1 MWTARDTLIPML
13 LLALAVFLAAAA
25 LNLWPEEWGGAAPD
39 DPPDFELYDCVPVSD
54 LDNPATASGAGEIV
68 TIGGEDY
75 VRMTA
80 IGDLVLKSRSGR
92 ATTYTVGPAEMD
104 LVLLTGQSNSVYF
117 TSPQY
122 VQGNSPVAPGKA
134 FYLGT
139 EEGSGTLAGLADR
152 SDVWSSGIVDM
163 VAEDGAS
170 RVAQMYPA
178 FMSGYVKETGHRVLV
193 VNSGIGGRGIA
204 SWDPNAVCDLWTETV
219 LDRVQQLASDGSV
232 VLKPVAVL
240 WSQGESDADET
251 EEYYLERLQKLV
263 ERLSGGAYAY
273 SFPEVLSVLP
283 RHPDHAGEINPAL
296 AQTAFAEDS
305 EVFSIA
311 STLPLLFSSEQT
323 RDGIH
328 YTQEAYG
335 WLGEAFA
342 REAAMRSS
350 VPPAVQTIVLAES
363 PGEVSDLPGTVT
375 AYGTSGEAFGLS
387 AEWTEDSPGIYSAT
401 LSGNPLGTAISPE
414 LSVEAE
420 LEQS

>member
-1 MWTARDTLIPML
+1 MWTVRDVILP
-13 LLALAVFLAAAA
+13 LALFSRVFVLAGFAIQV
-25 LNLWPEEWGGAAPD
+25 WPEEWGGAAPD
-39 DPPDFELYDCVPVSD
+39 AASDFQLYDCVPVSE
-54 LDNPATASGAGEIV
+54 LDNPASASGAGEIV
-68 TIGGEDY
+68 TIGEEDY

-139 EEGSGTLAGLADR
+139 EDGSGTLAGLADQ
-152 SDVWSSGIVDM
+152 SNVWSSGIVDM
-163 VAEDGAS
+163 VAEDGTS
-170 RVAQMYPA
+170 KVAQMYPS

-193 VNSGIGGRGIA
+193 VNSGIGGRDIA
-204 SWDPNAVCDLWTETV
+204 SWDPNAICDLWTETV

-232 VLKPVAVL
+232 VLKPAAVL
-240 WSQGESDADET
+240 WSQGESDADQT
-251 EEYYLERLQKLV
+251 EEYYLDRLQKLV

-273 SFPEVLSVLP
+273 SFPDVLSVLP
-283 RHPDHAGEINPAL
+283 RHPDYAEEINPAL

-305 EVFSIA
+305 DVFSIA
-311 STLPLLFSSEQT
+311 STLPLRFSSEQT

-350 VPPAVQTIVLAES
+350 VPPVVQTIVLVES

-387 AEWTEDSPGIYSAT
+387 AEWTAEGAGYVAA
-401 LSGNPLGTAISPE
+401 LSGNPFGTRILDSLTA
-414 LSVEAE
+414 EATMT
-420 LEQS
+420 QSE

>member
-1 MWTARDTLIPML
+1 MWTVRDVILP
-13 LLALAVFLAAAA
+13 LALFSMVFVLAGFAIQV
-25 LNLWPEEWGGAAPD
+25 WPEEWGGGAS
-39 DPPDFELYDCVPVSD
+39 DPASDFQLYDCVPVSD
-54 LDNPATASGAGEIV
+54 LDNPASASGAGEIV

-75 VRMTA
+75 VRMTG
-80 IGDLVLKSRSGR
+80 IGELVLKSRSGR
-92 ATTYTVGPAEMD
+92 ASTYTVGPAEMD

-122 VQGNSPVAPGKA
+122 AQGSSPVAPGKA

-139 EEGSGTLAGLADR
+139 EEGFGTLAGLADQ

-163 VAEDGAS
+163 VAEDGTS

-193 VNSGIGGRGIA
+193 ANSGIGGRGIA

-283 RHPDHAGEINPAL
+283 RHPDHAEEINPAL

-305 EVFSIA
+305 DVFSIA
-311 STLPLLFSSEQT
+311 STLPLRFSSEQT

-350 VPPAVQTIVLAES
+350 VPPVIQTIVLAES
-363 PGEVSDLPGTVT
+363 PGEVQELPADVT
-375 AYGTSGEAFGLS
+375 AYGTSGESFELS
-387 AEWTEDSPGIYSAT
+387 ADWTEDGSGYAAT
-401 LSGNPLGTAISPE
+401 LSGNPFGTRILEGLIAE
-414 LSVEAE
+414 AVLS
-420 LEQS
+420 QS